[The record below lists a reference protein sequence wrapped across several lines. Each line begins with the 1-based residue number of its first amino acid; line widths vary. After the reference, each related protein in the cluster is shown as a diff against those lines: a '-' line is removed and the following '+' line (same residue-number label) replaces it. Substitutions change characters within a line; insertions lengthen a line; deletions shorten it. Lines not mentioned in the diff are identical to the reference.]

1 MSESPQHQE
10 LTIQFAILQRMI
22 SELPDDIARP
32 LLDQL
37 NTVVHT
43 LTARDQ
49 TISKQVNSE
58 LEDIRLNIK
67 SMEFDLEATKSE
79 KQILTDKLKDA
90 GLE

>member
-1 MSESPQHQE
+1 
-10 LTIQFAILQRMI
+10 MI

-37 NTVVHT
+37 NTVVHA

>member
-37 NTVVHT
+37 NAVIQSI
-43 LTARDQ
+43 TARDRA
-49 TISKQVNSE
+49 ISKLIIPE
-58 LEDIRLNIK
+58 LEDIRLSIK
-67 SMEFDLEATKSE
+67 AMEFDLEATKSE
-79 KQILTDKLKDA
+79 KQILTDKLRDA

>member
-1 MSESPQHQE
+1 
-10 LTIQFAILQRMI
+10 MI